1 MMKKGYIYE
10 NMSPYV
16 MLVLLVPKK
25 DRAWRVCVDCR
36 VINNI
41 MVKNRHLIPRL
52 DDMLD
57 KLHGSCI
64 FSKINL
70 KNRDYQ
76 IRIKKDDE
84 WKIAFKTKYNLYE

>member
-1 MMKKGYIYE
+1 
-10 NMSPYV
+10 MSPYV

-25 DRAWRVCVDCR
+25 DRTWRVCVDCR

-64 FSKINL
+64 LSKINL